1 MIIDGIE
8 KSILMQAKCDNNYH
22 MWQTCPNYEVRKIK
36 LFLCDIG
43 CVLILIRIEDRYYFL
58 ILLVKKRL
66 LFDNMNCDR

>member
-43 CVLILIRIEDRYYFL
+43 CVLILRIEDRYYFL

>member
-36 LFLCDIG
+36 LLLCDIG
-43 CVLILIRIEDRYYFL
+43 CVLILRIEDRYYFL